1 MYPAPH
7 EVKAQT
13 GGGAVAGPI
22 GNGEG
27 PLVFGAIADDLTGA
41 LELASLIRRGGVRCP
56 VLLRPGEGSLD
67 GLEAAVFG
75 LKTRVIPAARAVSA
89 FAQALTALEQ
99 RGVRQVFYKYCAT
112 FDSTARGNI
121 GPCAD
126 LLAERRNA
134 DFTLFSPAFPEVNR
148 TVYQGHLFAG
158 DILISQS
165 PKRFDPLTPMREP
178 NLVKVLQLQT
188 KLPVGLLA
196 HQTLAQ
202 GPAAIAAQ
210 IARLRAQGI
219 RYAIADA
226 LDEADLKATAQASV
240 DWPLMTGGSSVA
252 VYYPAIWRERG
263 WLKGDGLA
271 ADAAPVGSDIA
282 GGPAVVLAGSCAE
295 RTFDQL
301 GHFARHR
308 PVLFLDPSRAAEGG
322 LNGSGAAGLVAEALA
337 FAEAGFTE
345 GRPVAIATSARPE
358 AVARLQRHL
367 GRRRAARLAEG
378 NLARIAGDLHGT
390 GIRRFVVSGGETS
403 GAVLEALKVEALE
416 VDSYVTAG
424 QSHSVSVGTDPI
436 SFYLKSG
443 KLGPVEM
450 LEEVTA

>member
-1 MYPAPH
+1 
-7 EVKAQT
+7 
-13 GGGAVAGPI
+13 
-22 GNGEG
+22 
-27 PLVFGAIADDLTGA
+27 
-41 LELASLIRRGGVRCP
+41 
-56 VLLRPGEGSLD
+56 
-67 GLEAAVFG
+67 
-75 LKTRVIPAARAVSA
+75 
-89 FAQALTALEQ
+89 
-99 RGVRQVFYKYCAT
+99 VRQVFYKYCAT
-112 FDSTARGNI
+112 FDSTPRGNI

-126 LLAERRNA
+126 LLAERRRA

-158 DILISQS
+158 DILISES

-178 NLVKVLQLQT
+178 NLVKVLQQQT
-188 KLPVGLLA
+188 KLPVGLLP
-196 HQTLAQ
+196 HQSLAQ
-202 GPAAIAAQ
+202 GPATIAAHV
-210 IARLRAQGI
+210 ARLRAQGI

-226 LDEADLKATAQASV
+226 LDEADLKATAEASV
-240 DWPLMTGGSSVA
+240 AWPLMTGGSSVA
-252 VYYPAIWRERG
+252 VYYPALWRERG
-263 WLKGDGLA
+263 WLKGDSLS
-271 ADAAPVGSDIA
+271 ADAAPDGGSNIA
-282 GGPAVVLAGSCAE
+282 AGPAVVLAGSCAE

-301 GHFARHR
+301 AFFGRQR
-308 PVLFLDPSRAAEGG
+308 PVLFLDPTRAAEGG
-322 LNGSGAAGLVAEALA
+322 LNGGGAAGLVAEALA
-337 FAEAGFTE
+337 FAESGLAE

-358 AVARLQRHL
+358 AVTRLQRQL

-378 NLARIAGDLHGT
+378 ILARIAVALHAK

-424 QSHSVSVGTDPI
+424 QSHSVAVGNDPI

>member
-1 MYPAPH
+1 MAGKAKEDKEAP
-7 EVKAQT
+7 
-13 GGGAVAGPI
+13 
-22 GNGEG
+22 
-27 PLVFGAIADDLTGA
+27 LLFGAIADDLTGA
-41 LELASLIRRGGVRCP
+41 LELASLIRRSGVRCP
-56 VLLRPGEGSLD
+56 VLLRPGQVGSLD
-67 GLEAAVFG
+67 GLEAVVFG
-75 LKTRVIPAARAVSA
+75 LKTRVIPAARAVAA
-89 FAQALTALEQ
+89 FARAQAALEL

-112 FDSTARGNI
+112 FDSTPRGNI

-178 NLVKVLQLQT
+178 NLVKVLQQQT
-188 KLPVGLLA
+188 KFPVGLLA

-202 GPAAIAAQ
+202 GPAAIAAHV
-210 IARLRAQGI
+210 ASLRMQGI

-226 LDEADLKATAQASV
+226 LDEADLKATAAASV

-252 VYYPAIWRERG
+252 VYYPALWRERG

-308 PVLFLDPSRAAEGG
+308 PVLFLDPARAAEGG

-337 FAEAGFTE
+337 FAEAGFAE

-378 NLARIAGDLHGT
+378 ILARIASGLHAK

-424 QSHSVSVGTDPI
+424 QSHSVAVGADPI

>member
-1 MYPAPH
+1 
-7 EVKAQT
+7 
-13 GGGAVAGPI
+13 
-22 GNGEG
+22 
-27 PLVFGAIADDLTGA
+27 
-41 LELASLIRRGGVRCP
+41 
-56 VLLRPGEGSLD
+56 LD
-67 GLEAAVFG
+67 GLEAVVFG

-89 FAQALTALEQ
+89 FTRAEAALEQ

-112 FDSTARGNI
+112 FDSTPRGNI

-126 LLAERRNA
+126 LLAERRDA

-178 NLVKVLQLQT
+178 NLVKVLQQQT
-188 KLPVGLLA
+188 KLPVGLLP
-196 HQTLAQ
+196 HQILTQ
-202 GPAAIAAQ
+202 GPAAIAAHV
-210 IARLRAQGI
+210 ARLRAQGI

-226 LDEADLKATAQASV
+226 LDEADLKATAEASV

-252 VYYPAIWRERG
+252 VYYPALWRERG
-263 WLKGDGLA
+263 WLKGDSLSA
-271 ADAAPVGSDIA
+271 ASGGSNIAA
-282 GGPAVVLAGSCAE
+282 GPAVVLAGSCAE

-301 GHFARHR
+301 AFFGRRR
-308 PVLFLDPSRAAEGG
+308 PVLFLDPTRGAEGG
-322 LNGSGAAGLVAEALA
+322 LNGGGAAGLVAEALA
-337 FAEAGFTE
+337 FAEAGFAR
-345 GRPVAIATSARPE
+345 GGPVAIATSARPE
-358 AVARLQRHL
+358 AVTRLQRHL

-378 NLARIAGDLHGT
+378 ILARIAAALHGK

-424 QSHSVSVGTDPI
+424 QSHSVAVGNDPI